1 LAKDSFPRQKA
12 RTRGFTLGAPR
23 AFRIAD
29 DGSRVAFIRSRAGDD
44 PEGCLWILDLDSG
57 EERLVFDPAAA
68 GEEHLTL
75 EERDRRERMREQLTG
90 VTTYDADPRLTLAT
104 FVVGG
109 QVHVAD
115 LIGGGARP
123 LDGSTDG
130 AFDARP
136 DPTGR
141 RVAYVV
147 DGALHVQDL
156 TTEGAAGGSGRVLG
170 HDDDPD
176 IHWGLAEFAASEELE
191 RHRGYWWSPDGERI
205 VAARVDERPVLTW
218 HIASPVDPTAPSRAL
233 RYPQAGTDNADVS
246 LSVLGIDGSR
256 VDIDWDR
263 EAFPYLVNVTW
274 NDRCPLTL
282 LVLSR
287 DQKRWLVL
295 EGDPDSGKTQTLVE
309 DTAEHWQTI
318 VTGVPDRLLDGR
330 LVFVDESE
338 DTRRITVDG
347 EPVTPSGL
355 QVATVLDVGD
365 DVLFAANEDPTELH
379 VWRGAGGEMLE
390 RLTSEPGVH
399 LAARAA
405 DVTVIVSELLDPS
418 LRRVSVLR
426 AGELVAEI
434 RSLAE
439 APVIEARPS
448 FVVVGDRDIRVAMFT
463 PEGAE
468 PDAPLPV
475 IVDPYGGPHF
485 SRVIKAHRALLE
497 PQWLADQGFAVLV
510 ADGRGTPGRGV
521 SWEHAVYRGFSGPV
535 LDDQVDAL
543 HAAAER
549 FGFLDLDKV
558 GIRGWSFGGYLAA
571 MAVLRRPDVFHAAV
585 AGAPVTDQTLY
596 DTAYTER
603 YLGLPEE
610 EPEAYRKDSI
620 IPDAPNLVRPLLL
633 IHGLADDNVFVAN
646 TLQLSRALTEAGRL
660 HSVVPL
666 SGVTHMTTQES
677 VAENL
682 LLLQLRFLRQ
692 ALGLGGGVDTLELPD
707 QPP

>member
-1 LAKDSFPRQKA
+1 MAKDSFPRQKA

-23 AFRIAD
+23 TFRIAD
-29 DGSRVAFIRSRAGDD
+29 DGSRVAFIRSRSGND
-44 PEGCLWILDLDSG
+44 PEGCLWVLDVDSG
-57 EERLVFDPAAA
+57 EERSIFDPATA
-68 GEEHLTL
+68 GEEHPTQ
-75 EERDRRERMREQLTG
+75 EERDRRERMREQLTS
-90 VTTYDADPRLTLAT
+90 VTTYDADPGLTLAT
-104 FVVGG
+104 FVLGG
-109 QVHVAD
+109 RVYVAD
-115 LIGGGARP
+115 LIEGGARP
-123 LDGSTDG
+123 LDGSIEG

-156 TTEGAAGGSGRVLG
+156 SPEGAAGGSSHVLAT
-170 HDDDPD
+170 DDDPD
-176 IHWGLAEFAASEELE
+176 IHWGLAEFVASEELD

-205 VAARVDERPVLTW
+205 VAARVDERPVITW
-218 HIASPVDPTAPSRAL
+218 FIASPVDPAAQPRAV
-233 RYPQAGTDNADVS
+233 RYPQAGTSNADVS
-246 LSVLGIDGSR
+246 LSVLGLDGMR

-263 EAFPYLVNVTW
+263 DAYPYLVNVTW

-295 EGDPDSGKTQTLVE
+295 EGDPDSGKTLTLFE

-318 VTGVPDRLLDGR
+318 VTGLPDRLRDGR

-338 DTRRITVDG
+338 DTRRITLDG
-347 EPVTPSGL
+347 EPVTPPGL
-355 QVATVLDVGD
+355 QVATVLDIGD

-390 RLTSEPGVH
+390 RVTSEPGVH

-405 DVTVIVSELLDPS
+405 DVTVVVSELLDPS

-426 AGELVAEI
+426 AGEPVAEI

-439 APVIEARPS
+439 APAIEARPT
-448 FVVVGDRDIRVAMFT
+448 FGVVGGRDIRVALFT
-463 PEGAE
+463 PDGAE
-468 PDAPLPV
+468 ADTPLPV
-475 IVDPYGGPHF
+475 VMDPYGGPHF
-485 SRVIKAHRALLE
+485 AKVIKAHRALLE

-521 SWEHAVYRGFSGPV
+521 AWEHAVYRGLSGPV
-535 LDDQVDAL
+535 LEDQVDAL

-549 FGFLDLDKV
+549 FGFLNLDKV

-603 YLGLPEE
+603 YLGLPQE
-610 EPEAYRKDSI
+610 EPEAYEKDSL

-646 TLQLSRALTEAGRL
+646 TLLLSRALTEAGRL

-666 SGVTHMTTQES
+666 SGITHMTTQES

-682 LLLQLRFLRQ
+682 LLLQVRFLRQ
-692 ALGLGGGVDTLELPD
+692 ALGLGGGVDTLEPA
-707 QPP
+707 

>member
-1 LAKDSFPRQKA
+1 LAIDSFPRQKA

-23 AFRIAD
+23 GFRVAE

-44 PEGCLWILDLDSG
+44 PEGCLWVLDLATG
-57 EERLVFDPAAA
+57 AERPIFDPAAA
-68 GEEHLTL
+68 GDEQLTQ

-90 VTTYDADPRLTLAT
+90 VTTYDTDPGLTLAT
-104 FVVGG
+104 FVIGG
-109 QVHVAD
+109 RVHVAD
-115 LIGGGARP
+115 LVEGGARA
-123 LDGSTDG
+123 LDGSVAG

-147 DGALHVQDL
+147 DGDLHVQDL
-156 TTEGAAGGSGRVLG
+156 PGRVGAGGSGRVLA

-176 IHWGLAEFAASEELE
+176 VHWGIAEFAASEELE
-191 RHRGYWWSPDGERI
+191 RHRGYWWSPDGERL
-205 VAARVDERPVLTW
+205 VAARVDERPVSIW
-218 HIASPVDPTAPSRAL
+218 HIASPVDPAASPRAI

-246 LSVLGIDGSR
+246 LAVLGLDGSR
-256 VDIDWDR
+256 VDVDWDR
-263 EAFPYLVNVTW
+263 DAFPYLVTVTW

-295 EGDPDSGKTQTLVE
+295 EADPDSGKTQTLV
-309 DTAEHWQTI
+309 DDVAEHWQTI
-318 VTGVPDRLLDGR
+318 VTGVPDRLNDGR

-338 DTRRITVDG
+338 DTRRITIDG
-347 EPVTPSGL
+347 EPVTPAGL
-355 QVATVLDVGD
+355 QVAAVLDVGE

-379 VWRGAGGEMLE
+379 VWRGARGKVPEPPE

-405 DVTVIVSELLDPS
+405 DVTVIVSDVLDPS
-418 LRRVSVLR
+418 LRRVRVLR
-426 AGELVAEI
+426 ADQPVAEI

-439 APVIEARPS
+439 APVIEARPT
-448 FVVVGDRDIRVAMFT
+448 FGIVGERDIRVALFT
-463 PEGAE
+463 PGGDE
-468 PDAPLPV
+468 PDGPLPV
-475 IVDPYGGPHF
+475 LVDPYGGPHF
-485 SRVIKAHRALLE
+485 SRVVRAHRALLE

-521 SWEHAVYRGFSGPV
+521 AWEHAVYRDLAGPV
-535 LDDQVDAL
+535 LEDQVDAL
-543 HAAAER
+543 HVAAQR
-549 FGFLDLDKV
+549 FGFLDLEKV

-585 AGAPVTDQTLY
+585 AGAPVTDQALY

-610 EPEAYRKDSI
+610 EPEVYRRDSLI
-620 IPDAPNLVRPLLL
+620 ADAPNLVRPLLL
-633 IHGLADDNVFVAN
+633 IHGLADDNVFFAN
-646 TLQLSRALTEAGRL
+646 TLRLSRALTEAGRL

-666 SGVTHMTTQES
+666 SGITHMTTQES

-682 LLLQLRFLRQ
+682 LLLQVRFLRQ
-692 ALGLGGGVDTLELPD
+692 ALGLGDPFAS
-707 QPP
+707 

>member
-23 AFRIAD
+23 SFRVAD
-29 DGSRVAFIRSRAGDD
+29 DGSRVAFIRSRAGND
-44 PEGCLWILDLDSG
+44 PEGCLWVLDLASG
-57 EERLVFDPAAA
+57 EERSIFDPAAA
-68 GEEHLTL
+68 GEEHLTQD
-75 EERDRRERMREQLTG
+75 ERDRRERMREQLTG
-90 VTTYDADPRLTLAT
+90 VTTYDADPGLTIAT

-109 QVHVAD
+109 RVYVAD
-115 LIGGGARP
+115 LLEGDARP
-123 LDGSTDG
+123 LEGSVEG
-130 AFDARP
+130 VFDARP

-147 DGALHVQDL
+147 DGTVHVQDL
-156 TTEGAAGGSGRVLG
+156 AGGSGHVLA
-170 HDDDPD
+170 HEDDAD
-176 IHWGLAEFAASEELE
+176 IHWGVAEFVASEELD
-191 RHRGYWWSPDGERI
+191 RHRGYWWSPDGEWV

-218 HIASPVDPTAPSRAL
+218 YIASPVDPAAPPRPV

-246 LSVLGIDGSR
+246 LSVLGLDGSR
-256 VDIDWDR
+256 VDVDWDR
-263 EAFPYLVNVTW
+263 ESLPYLVNVTW

-295 EGDPDSGKTQTLVE
+295 EADPGSGKTQTVFE
-309 DTAEHWQTI
+309 DVAEHWQTI

-338 DTRRITVDG
+338 DTRRITLDG
-347 EPVTPSGL
+347 EPVTPPGL
-355 QVATVLDVGD
+355 SVATVLDVGD
-365 DVLFAANEDPTELH
+365 DVLFAAHEDPTELH
-379 VWRGAGGEMLE
+379 VWRDAGGEMPE
-390 RLTSEPGVH
+390 RLTTEPGVH

-405 DVTVIVSELLDPS
+405 DVTVIASELRDPS
-418 LRRVSVLR
+418 LRRVRVLR
-426 AGELVAEI
+426 AGEPIAEI

-439 APVIEARPS
+439 DPVIEARPT
-448 FVVVGDRDIRVAMFT
+448 FGAVGDRDIRVVMFT
-463 PEGAE
+463 PGGAE

-475 IVDPYGGPHF
+475 ILDPYGGPHF
-485 SRVIKAHRALLE
+485 SRVTKAHRMLLE

-521 SWEHAVYRGFSGPV
+521 AWEHAVYRDFAGPV
-535 LDDQVDAL
+535 LEDQVDAL
-543 HAAAER
+543 HAAADR

-585 AGAPVTDQTLY
+585 AGAPVTDQALY

-603 YLGLPEE
+603 YLGLPRD
-610 EPEAYRKDSI
+610 EPDTYRRNSLLL
-620 IPDAPNLVRPLLL
+620 DAPDLVRPLLL

-646 TLQLSRALTEAGRL
+646 TLRLSRALTEAGRL

-666 SGVTHMTTQES
+666 SGITHITTKES

-682 LLLQLRFLRQ
+682 LLLQVRFLRQ
-692 ALGLGGGVDTLELPD
+692 ALGLREPFEG
-707 QPP
+707 

>member
-23 AFRIAD
+23 SFRVAD
-29 DGSRVAFIRSRAGDD
+29 DGSRVAFIRSRAGSD
-44 PEGCLWILDLDSG
+44 PEGCLWVIDLVSG
-57 EERLVFDPAAA
+57 QERSIFDPAAA
-68 GEEHLTL
+68 GEEHLTQ

-104 FVVGG
+104 FVLGG
-109 QVHVAD
+109 RVYVAD
-115 LIGGGARP
+115 LVEGGAR
-123 LDGSTDG
+123 LLEGSEEG

-147 DGALHVQDL
+147 DGTLHAHDL
-156 TTEGAAGGSGRVLG
+156 AGGSGRALA
-170 HDDDPD
+170 HEDDPD

-205 VAARVDERPVLTW
+205 VAARVDERSVLTW
-218 HIASPVDPTAPSRAL
+218 YIASPVDPAAPPRPI

-246 LSVLGIDGSR
+246 LSVFELDGSR
-256 VDIDWDR
+256 VDVDWDR

-295 EGDPDSGKTQTLVE
+295 EADPGSGKTQTIYE
-309 DTAEHWQTI
+309 NTAEHWQTI
-318 VTGVPDRLLDGR
+318 VTGVPDRLRDGR

-338 DTRRITVDG
+338 DTRCITLDG
-347 EPVTPSGL
+347 QPGTPPGL

-379 VWRGAGGEMLE
+379 VWRGAGGKATKVPE
-390 RLTSEPGVH
+390 RLTTEPGVH
-399 LAARAA
+399 LAARAD

-418 LRRVSVLR
+418 LRRVHVLR
-426 AGELVAEI
+426 AGEPVAEI

-439 APVIEARPS
+439 APVIEARPT
-448 FVVVGDRDIRVAMFT
+448 FGVVGDRDIRVATFT

-468 PDAPLPV
+468 PDRPLPV

-485 SRVIKAHRALLE
+485 SRVIKVHRALLE

-521 SWEHAVYRGFSGPV
+521 AWEHAVYRDLAGPV
-535 LDDQVDAL
+535 LEDQVDAL

-549 FGFLDLDKV
+549 FGFLDLDRV

-585 AGAPVTDQTLY
+585 AGAPVTDQVLY

-603 YLGLPEE
+603 YLGLPQD
-610 EPEAYRKDSI
+610 EPEAYRRDSLI
-620 IPDAPNLVRPLLL
+620 DDAPQLRRPLLL
-633 IHGLADDNVFVAN
+633 IHGLADDNVLVAN
-646 TLQLSRALTEAGRL
+646 TLRLSRALTEAGRL

-666 SGVTHMTTQES
+666 SGITHMTTQES

-682 LLLQLRFLRQ
+682 LLLQVRFLRQ
-692 ALGLGGGVDTLELPD
+692 ALGLGGGVDTLELA
-707 QPP
+707 

>member
-1 LAKDSFPRQKA
+1 MA
-12 RTRGFTLGAPR
+12 RTRRFTLGAPR
-23 AFRIAD
+23 SFRIAD

-44 PEGCLWILDLDSG
+44 PEGSLWVLDLASG
-57 EERLVFDPAAA
+57 EERSIYDPAAN
-68 GEEHLTL
+68 GEEHLTQ

-90 VTTYDADPRLTLAT
+90 ITTYDADPTLTRAT
-104 FVVGG
+104 FVIGG
-109 QVHVAD
+109 RVHVAD
-115 LIGGGARP
+115 LVEGSALP
-123 LDGSTDG
+123 LDGAVEG
-130 AFDARP
+130 AFDARL

-141 RVAYVV
+141 RLAYVV
-147 DGALHVQDL
+147 EGTLHVQELADDSAL
-156 TTEGAAGGSGRVLG
+156 VLA

-176 IHWGLAEFAASEELE
+176 IHWGVAEFVASEELE

-205 VAARVDERPVLTW
+205 VAARVDERRVLTW
-218 HIASPVDPTAPSRAL
+218 YISSPVDPDAPPRAV

-246 LSVLGIDGSR
+246 LSVLGLDGSR
-256 VDIDWDR
+256 VDIDRDR

-295 EGDPDSGKTQTLVE
+295 EADPGSGKTRTLFE
-309 DTAEHWQTI
+309 DIAEHWQTV
-318 VTGVPDRLLDGR
+318 VTGVPDRLWDGR

-338 DTRRITVDG
+338 DTRRITLDG
-347 EPVTPSGL
+347 EPATPPGL

-379 VWRGAGGEMLE
+379 VWRGAGGEVGAVPE
-390 RLTSEPGVH
+390 QLTTEPGIH

-405 DVTVIVSELLDPS
+405 DVTVIVSELLEAP
-418 LRRVSVLR
+418 LRRVRVLR
-426 AGELVAEI
+426 AGEEAAEI
-434 RSLAE
+434 CSLAE
-439 APVIEARPS
+439 TPLLEARPT
-448 FVVVGDRDIRVAMFT
+448 FGIVGDRDIRVALFT
-463 PEGAE
+463 PRGVE

-485 SRVIKAHRALLE
+485 SRVVKAHRALLE

-510 ADGRGTPGRGV
+510 ADGRGTPGRGIA
-521 SWEHAVYRGFSGPV
+521 WEHAVYRNLAGPV
-535 LDDQVDAL
+535 LEDQVDAL
-543 HAAAER
+543 HATADR

-571 MAVLRRPDVFHAAV
+571 MSVLRRPDVFHAAV
-585 AGAPVTDQTLY
+585 AGAPDAEQVLY

-603 YLGLPEE
+603 YLGLPQE
-610 EPEAYRKDSI
+610 EPEVYRTNSLI
-620 IPDAPNLVRPLLL
+620 GDAPNLVRPLLL

-646 TLQLSRALTEAGRL
+646 TLRLSRALTEAGRL
-660 HSVVPL
+660 HSVLPL
-666 SGVTHMTTQES
+666 SGITHMTTEES

-682 LLLQLRFLRQ
+682 LLLQVRFLRQ
-692 ALGLGGGVDTLELPD
+692 ALGLEGGVDTLEPA
-707 QPP
+707 

>member
-1 LAKDSFPRQKA
+1 
-12 RTRGFTLGAPR
+12 
-23 AFRIAD
+23 
-29 DGSRVAFIRSRAGDD
+29 VAFIRSRAGND
-44 PEGCLWILDLDSG
+44 PEGCLWVLDLDSG
-57 EERLVFDPAAA
+57 EERLIFDPSAP
-68 GEEHLTL
+68 GEEHLTQ

-90 VTTYDADPRLTLAT
+90 VTTYDTDPGLTLAT

-109 QVHVAD
+109 RVHVAD
-115 LIGGGARP
+115 LVEGGARP
-123 LDGSTDG
+123 LDGSLEG

-156 TTEGAAGGSGRVLG
+156 SPEGAAGGSGRVLAT
-170 HDDDPD
+170 DDDPD
-176 IHWGLAEFAASEELE
+176 IQWGLAEFVASEELD
-191 RHRGYWWSPDGERI
+191 RHRGYWWSPEGERI
-205 VAARVDERPVLTW
+205 VAARIDERAVLTW
-218 HIASPVDPTAPSRAL
+218 YISSPVDPAAPPRAV
-233 RYPQAGTDNADVS
+233 RYPRAGTDNADVS
-246 LSVLGIDGSR
+246 LSVLGLDGSR

-263 EAFPYLVNVTW
+263 EALPYLVSVTW

-295 EGDPDSGKTQTLVE
+295 EADPDSGKTQTLVE

-318 VTGVPDRLLDGR
+318 VTGVPDRLRDGR

-347 EPVTPSGL
+347 EPMTPPGL

-379 VWRGAGGEMLE
+379 VWRGAGGEVTEMPE
-390 RLTSEPGVH
+390 RATSEPGVH
-399 LAARAA
+399 VAARAA

-426 AGELVAEI
+426 AGEPVAEI

-439 APVIEARPS
+439 APVIEARPT
-448 FVVVGDRDIRVAMFT
+448 FGVVGDRDIRIAMFT

-485 SRVIKAHRALLE
+485 SRVVKAHRALLE

-521 SWEHAVYRGFSGPV
+521 AWEHAIYRGFSGPV
-535 LDDQVDAL
+535 LEDQVDAL

-603 YLGLPEE
+603 YLGLPKE
-610 EPEAYRKDSI
+610 EPEAYRKDSL
-620 IPDAPNLVRPLLL
+620 IPDAPNLARPLLL

-646 TLQLSRALTEAGRL
+646 TLLLSGALTEAGRL

-666 SGVTHMTTQES
+666 SGITHMTTQES

-682 LLLQLRFLRQ
+682 LLLQVRFLRK
-692 ALGLGGGVDTLELPD
+692 ALGLGGGVETLEHA
-707 QPP
+707 

>member
-23 AFRIAD
+23 SFRVAD
-29 DGSRVAFIRSRAGDD
+29 DGSRVAFIRSRAGND
-44 PEGCLWILDLDSG
+44 PEGCLWVLDLASG
-57 EERLVFDPAAA
+57 QERSIFDPSAV
-68 GEEHLTL
+68 GEEHLTQ

-90 VTTYDADPRLTLAT
+90 VTTYDADPALTLAT

-109 QVHVAD
+109 RVHVAD
-115 LIGGGARP
+115 LVEGGARP
-123 LDGSTDG
+123 LDGAFDG
-130 AFDARP
+130 AFDARL

-147 DGALHVQDL
+147 DGTLHVQELPPHDR
-156 TTEGAAGGSGRVLG
+156 AGGSSRVLT

-176 IHWGLAEFAASEELE
+176 IHWGLAEFVASEELE

-205 VAARVDERPVLTW
+205 VAARVDERPVLIW
-218 HIASPVDPTAPSRAL
+218 YIASPVDPEAAPRPV

-246 LSVLGIDGSR
+246 LSVFGLDGSR

-263 EAFPYLVNVTW
+263 EAFPYLVNITW

-295 EGDPDSGKTQTLVE
+295 EADPGSGKTQPIFE
-309 DTAEHWQTI
+309 DGAEHWQTV
-318 VTGVPDRLLDGR
+318 VTGVPDRLRDGR

-338 DTRRITVDG
+338 DTRRITLDG
-347 EPVTPSGL
+347 EPVTPPGL
-355 QVATVLDVGD
+355 QVATVFDVD
-365 DVLFAANEDPTELH
+365 DEVLFSANEDPTELH
-379 VWRGAGGEMLE
+379 VWRGAGGTVAEMPE
-390 RLTSEPGVH
+390 RLTTEPGVH
-399 LAARAA
+399 FAARAR

-418 LRRVSVLR
+418 LRRVRVLR
-426 AGELVAEI
+426 AGEPVAEI

-439 APVIEARPS
+439 DPVIESRPT
-448 FVVVGDRDIRVAMFT
+448 FGVVGDRDIRVALFT

-485 SRVIKAHRALLE
+485 SRVMKAHRALLE
-497 PQWLADQGFAVLV
+497 PQWLADQGFAILV
-510 ADGRGTPGRGV
+510 ADGRGTPGRGIA
-521 SWEHAVYRGFSGPV
+521 WEHAVYRDLAGPV
-535 LDDQVDAL
+535 LEDQVDAL

-585 AGAPVTDQTLY
+585 AGAPDTDQSLY

-603 YLGLPEE
+603 YLGLPQEE
-610 EPEAYRKDSI
+610 ADVYRRNSLI
-620 IPDAPNLVRPLLL
+620 ADAPNLVRPLLL

-646 TLQLSRALTEAGRL
+646 TLRLSRALTEAGRL

-682 LLLQLRFLRQ
+682 LLLQVRFLRQ
-692 ALGLGGGVDTLELPD
+692 ALGLGDPFDG
-707 QPP
+707 

>member
-1 LAKDSFPRQKA
+1 MAKDSFPRQKA

-23 AFRIAD
+23 TFRVAD
-29 DGSRVAFIRSRAGDD
+29 DGSRVAFIRSRSGSD
-44 PEGCLWILDLDSG
+44 PEGCLWILDLESG
-57 EERLVFDPAAA
+57 EERSIFDPAAV
-68 GEEHLTL
+68 GEEHLTRQ
-75 EERDRRERMREQLTG
+75 ERDRRERMREQLTG
-90 VTTYDADPRLTLAT
+90 VTTYDADPKLTLAA
-104 FVVGG
+104 FVVDGR
-109 QVHVAD
+109 VHVAD
-115 LIGGGARP
+115 LVKGGAPP
-123 LDGSTDG
+123 LDGSVAG
-130 AFDARP
+130 AFDARL

-147 DGALHVQDL
+147 DGTLYMQDL
-156 TTEGAAGGSGRVLG
+156 PLHDRAGGSGRVIA

-176 IHWGLAEFAASEELE
+176 VHWGVAEFVASEELE
-191 RHRGYWWSPDGERI
+191 RHRGYWWAPDGDRI
-205 VAARVDERPVLTW
+205 VAARVDERAVLTW
-218 HIASPVDPTAPSRAL
+218 YISSPVDPAAKPRAV

-246 LSVLGIDGSR
+246 LSVLGLDGSR

-263 EAFPYLVNVTW
+263 EAFPYLINVTW
-274 NDRCPLTL
+274 NERCPLTL

-287 DQKRWLVL
+287 DQKRWLVV
-295 EGDPDSGKTQTLVE
+295 EADPDSGKTQTLFE

-318 VTGVPDRLLDGR
+318 VTGVPDRLHDGR

-338 DTRRITVDG
+338 DTRRITLDG
-347 EPVTPSGL
+347 EPVTPPGV
-355 QVATVLDVGD
+355 QVAAVLDVGE

-379 VWRGAGGEMLE
+379 VWRGAGGEVLE
-390 RLTSEPGVH
+390 RVTSEPGMH
-399 LAARAA
+399 LAARAG

-418 LRRVSVLR
+418 LRRVRVLR
-426 AGELVAEI
+426 AGEPVAEI

-439 APVIEARPS
+439 APVIEARPT
-448 FVVVGDRDIRVAMFT
+448 FGIVGERDIHVAVFT

-475 IVDPYGGPHF
+475 IVDPYGGPHY
-485 SRVIKAHRALLE
+485 SRVTKVHRALLE

-521 SWEHAVYRGFSGPV
+521 GWEHAVYRDLAGPV
-535 LDDQVDAL
+535 LEDQVDAL

-585 AGAPVTDQTLY
+585 AGAPDAEQVLY

-603 YLGLPEE
+603 YLGLPQE
-610 EPEAYRKDSI
+610 EPEVYRTNSLI
-620 IPDAPNLVRPLLL
+620 GDAPNLVRPLLL

-646 TLQLSRALTEAGRL
+646 TLRLSRALTEAGRL

-666 SGVTHMTTQES
+666 SGVTHMTTKES

-682 LLLQLRFLRQ
+682 LLLQVRFFRQ
-692 ALGLGGGVDTLELPD
+692 ALRLGDPFD
-707 QPP
+707 A

>member
-1 LAKDSFPRQKA
+1 MAKDSFPRQKA

-23 AFRIAD
+23 TFRIAD
-29 DGSRVAFIRSRAGDD
+29 DGSRVAFIRSRAGND
-44 PEGCLWILDLDSG
+44 PQGCLWVLDLDSG
-57 EERLVFDPAAA
+57 EERLVFDPSAA
-68 GEEHLTL
+68 GEEHLTQ

-90 VTTYDADPRLTLAT
+90 VTTYDADPGLTVAT
-104 FVVGG
+104 FVLGG
-109 QVHVAD
+109 RVHVAD
-115 LIGGGARP
+115 LVEGRARP
-123 LDGSTDG
+123 LEGSFEG

-141 RVAYVV
+141 RLAYVA
-147 DGALHVQDL
+147 DGALHVHDL
-156 TTEGAAGGSGRVLG
+156 SPEGAAGGSGRVLA

-176 IHWGLAEFAASEELE
+176 IHWGLAEFVASEELD

-205 VAARVDERPVLTW
+205 VAARVDERAVLTW
-218 HIASPVDPTAPSRAL
+218 YISSPVDPAAKPRAV

-246 LSVLGIDGSR
+246 LSVLGLAGSR
-256 VDIDWDR
+256 TDIDWDR
-263 EAFPYLVNVTW
+263 EAFPYLINVTW

-295 EGDPDSGKTQTLVE
+295 EADPESGKTQTIFE

-318 VTGVPDRLLDGR
+318 VTGVPDRLRDGR
-330 LVFVDESE
+330 IVFVDESE
-338 DTRRITVDG
+338 DTRRITLDT
-347 EPVTPSGL
+347 EPVTPPGV

-365 DVLFAANEDPTELH
+365 DVLFSANEDPTELH

-390 RLTSEPGVH
+390 RVTSDPGMH
-399 LAARAA
+399 LAARAG

-418 LRRVSVLR
+418 LRRVRVLR
-426 AGELVAEI
+426 AGEPVAEV

-439 APVIEARPS
+439 IPLIEARPT
-448 FVVVGDRDIRVAMFT
+448 FAVVGDREIRVALFT
-463 PEGAE
+463 PQGAE
-468 PDAPLPV
+468 PEAPLPV

-521 SWEHAVYRGFSGPV
+521 SWEHAVYRNLAEPV
-535 LDDQVDAL
+535 LEDQVDAL
-543 HAAAER
+543 HATADR

-558 GIRGWSFGGYLAA
+558 GIRGWSFGGYLSA

-585 AGAPVTDQTLY
+585 AGAPDAEQVLY

-610 EPEAYRKDSI
+610 EPDVYQKNSLI
-620 IPDAPNLVRPLLL
+620 HDAPNLRRPLLL
-633 IHGLADDNVFVAN
+633 IHGLADDNVFFAN
-646 TLQLSRALTEAGRL
+646 TLRLSRAMTEAGRL
-660 HSVVPL
+660 HSVLPL
-666 SGVTHMTTQES
+666 SGITHMTTEES
-677 VAENL
+677 VAESL
-682 LLLQLRFLRQ
+682 LLLQVRFLRQ
-692 ALGLGGGVDTLELPD
+692 ALGLGDPFD
-707 QPP
+707 A